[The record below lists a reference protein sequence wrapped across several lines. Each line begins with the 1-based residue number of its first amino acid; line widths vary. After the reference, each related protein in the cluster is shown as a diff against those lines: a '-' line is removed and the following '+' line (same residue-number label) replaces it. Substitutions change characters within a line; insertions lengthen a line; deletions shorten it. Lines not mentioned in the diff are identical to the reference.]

1 MFDKVISSPYTAPAL
16 ISGAMQV
23 GGAVIAGYGQKQ
35 AQEDQQEYE
44 RRMMQEQIDRRN
56 ANVGAELFVPGQ
68 YATAP
73 GPAPMPAGLARKYMP
88 KDYRDPSG
96 VYSRLPPGVLPGQ
109 YVMS

>member
-73 GPAPMPAGLARKYMP
+73 GPAPAPAGLARKYMP
-88 KDYRDPSG
+88 
-96 VYSRLPPGVLPGQ
+96 Q
-109 YVMS
+109 YATA